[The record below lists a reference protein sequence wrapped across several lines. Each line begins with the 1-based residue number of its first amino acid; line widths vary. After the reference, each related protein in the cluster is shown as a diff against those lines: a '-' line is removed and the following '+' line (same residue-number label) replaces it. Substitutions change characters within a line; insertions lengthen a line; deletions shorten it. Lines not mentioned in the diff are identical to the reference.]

1 MSHYV
6 YKLKEEN
13 GKILHV
19 GETANPTRRMYSHRG
34 IKKSKF
40 YGLKFSMEI
49 IKQFPNKKE
58 AYEYQCQLQKQYGLI
73 TDRQRMAR
81 HAEDNPKTKLTNEQ
95 VREIRRTYIKGQ
107 GAALGRKFGVS
118 RIVIGKII
126 NGQSYKTLED

>member
-19 GETANPTRRMYSHRG
+19 GETVNPTQRMYSHRG

-49 IKQFPNKKE
+49 IKQFPNKKM
-58 AYEYQCQLQKQYGLI
+58 AYEYQCQLQEQYGLI

-81 HAEDNPKTKLTNEQ
+81 TGENNPHTKLTNDQ
-95 VREIRRTYIKGQ
+95 VREIKRNYTKGQ

-118 RIVIGKII
+118 RMVIGKII
-126 NGQSYKTLED
+126 NGQSYKTIE